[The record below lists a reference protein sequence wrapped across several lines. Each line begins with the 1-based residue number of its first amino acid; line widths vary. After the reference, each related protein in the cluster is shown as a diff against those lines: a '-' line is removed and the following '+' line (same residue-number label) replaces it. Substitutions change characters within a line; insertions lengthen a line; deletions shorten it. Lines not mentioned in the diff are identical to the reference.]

1 MIRTEGAGQGIT
13 VPFPPCTQ
21 CQQNPPRQPPRM
33 SFLLTPIIFYIRV
46 KADCPPNP
54 PNLNAQSTVN
64 AGDRLGGTPK
74 TIWNSTCSISRQEH
88 ASMMDLICQTFVIA
102 VLFFY
107 SALSLALVGWTIQ
120 GVLESRRRRARM
132 ARTPERFQELAL
144 SPQTHRN

>member
-1 MIRTEGAGQGIT
+1 
-13 VPFPPCTQ
+13 
-21 CQQNPPRQPPRM
+21 
-33 SFLLTPIIFYIRV
+33 
-46 KADCPPNP
+46 
-54 PNLNAQSTVN
+54 
-64 AGDRLGGTPK
+64 
-74 TIWNSTCSISRQEH
+74 
-88 ASMMDLICQTFVIA
+88 MMDLICQTFVIA